1 MKNPVMTPKRSP
13 WETREKDTKD
23 ELEIYEKES
32 ISLNAKVRTIHRQ
45 IHGRKAGNSSA
56 FEPFLPHSNSSLSL
70 KASFIGE
77 SGLDESLTVPV
88 QKYLDVLNKDIEFL
102 NDRLLTKEQ
111 LVIEK
116 TQENLILFEA
126 LRNAD
131 LKSSVVSEPP
141 MCFCT
146 KTCTVF

>member
-1 MKNPVMTPKRSP
+1 MTSKRSP
-13 WETREKDTKD
+13 WDTRKKHARD

-32 ISLNAKVRTIHRQ
+32 ISLNAKIKTIHEQ
-45 IHGRKAGNSSA
+45 IHELKTGKGSDLDS
-56 FEPFLPHSNSSLSL
+56 FLPHSNSSFSL

-88 QKYLDVLNKDIEFL
+88 QKYLNALNKDIEFL
-102 NDRLLTKEQ
+102 NDQLLSKEQ

-131 LKSSVVSEPP
+131 LKSSVVSEVPI
-141 MCFCT
+141 CFCT
-146 KTCTVF
+146 KSCTVL